1 MSEERPKEGT
11 TLICLACGYKWKT
24 RWREKVDEK
33 SQCVKCWG
41 YSIVTEGQY
50 QADLKHLRKMASPA
64 DVKKFMEIYDYLR
77 QRRYIRNPRKSKEV
91 KLRKL
96 MEDLATEPSLGGD
109 V

>member
-64 DVKKFMEIYDYLR
+64 DVKKFMEIYEYLAKR
-77 QRRYIRNPRKSKEV
+77 HYVRNAKNRETKF
-91 KLRKL
+91 RKL
-96 MEDLATEPSLGGD
+96 MGDLLDSHKPKPSQR
-109 V
+109 